1 MQEKINALRQR
12 INHLNHRYYVDNVS
26 EVPDREFD
34 ELLRELTDL
43 ETRYPLFRDPDSPT
57 QRVGNDLTTE
67 FRTVKHRFP
76 MRSLANTYSIDEVR
90 DFIESTGAGEF
101 VCELKYD
108 GTAISLTYE
117 DGILTQAVTRGDGIQ
132 GDDVTANVRTIKS
145 IPLQLRLTPTPSD
158 HPPPLGSAAKSDPPP
173 TPASGRGFHGA
184 ASGPASLQSRD
195 SAPSTLATAFPA
207 FFEIRGEIFMP
218 YPSFERLN
226 KERAALGE
234 PPFANP
240 RNAAAGSLKQLS
252 PAIAAQRGLDCVLYQ
267 LASDELP
274 FDTHE
279 ESLRAARSWG
289 LKVSNAIRVCH
300 GIEEIETYI
309 DHWNTE
315 RHTLPFATDGVVI
328 KVNSFAQQRALGST
342 AKAPRWAVAYKFKA
356 EQAVTRLLSVDFQV
370 GRTGAIT
377 PVANLEPVLL
387 AGTVVK
393 RASLHNA
400 EQIALLDVRVGDSV
414 YVEKGGEIIPKIT
427 GVELSERP
435 DGSEPLTY
443 ITACPACGAE
453 LIRYPGEAK
462 HYCPNTSGCTPQI
475 VGRIIHFISRRA
487 MNIDGLGDETV
498 QLLFDNDLVRNVAD
512 LYDLTASQ
520 LSPLPRLGE
529 KSAENIITSIRGS
542 VTVPFE
548 RVLYGLGIRFV
559 GETTARHLATH
570 FKSLDALREASY
582 ETLIQ
587 VEEVGEKVA
596 NALVEYFS
604 GTENIHILERLGR
617 AGVQFRIHE
626 RTLASNALEGS
637 SFVISGTFTTLSRE
651 ELKDRIQANGGRVV
665 SAVSSHV
672 DYLVAGEKAGPEKVK
687 KAQKLGVRMI
697 TEQELLNK
705 ITS

>member
-1 MQEKINALRQR
+1 M
-12 INHLNHRYYVDNVS
+12 
-26 EVPDREFD
+26 
-34 ELLRELTDL
+34 
-43 ETRYPLFRDPDSPT
+43 
-57 QRVGNDLTTE
+57 
-67 FRTVKHRFP
+67 
-76 MRSLANTYSIDEVR
+76 
-90 DFIESTGAGEF
+90 
-101 VCELKYD
+101 
-108 GTAISLTYE
+108 
-117 DGILTQAVTRGDGIQ
+117 
-132 GDDVTANVRTIKS
+132 
-145 IPLQLRLTPTPSD
+145 
-158 HPPPLGSAAKSDPPP
+158 
-173 TPASGRGFHGA
+173 
-184 ASGPASLQSRD
+184 
-195 SAPSTLATAFPA
+195 
-207 FFEIRGEIFMP
+207 
-218 YPSFERLN
+218 
-226 KERAALGE
+226 
-234 PPFANP
+234 
-240 RNAAAGSLKQLS
+240 
-252 PAIAAQRGLDCVLYQ
+252 
-267 LASDELP
+267 
-274 FDTHE
+274 
-279 ESLRAARSWG
+279 
-289 LKVSNAIRVCH
+289 
-300 GIEEIETYI
+300 
-309 DHWNTE
+309 
-315 RHTLPFATDGVVI
+315 
-328 KVNSFAQQRALGST
+328 
-342 AKAPRWAVAYKFKA
+342 
-356 EQAVTRLLSVDFQV
+356 
-370 GRTGAIT
+370 
-377 PVANLEPVLL
+377 ANLEPVLL